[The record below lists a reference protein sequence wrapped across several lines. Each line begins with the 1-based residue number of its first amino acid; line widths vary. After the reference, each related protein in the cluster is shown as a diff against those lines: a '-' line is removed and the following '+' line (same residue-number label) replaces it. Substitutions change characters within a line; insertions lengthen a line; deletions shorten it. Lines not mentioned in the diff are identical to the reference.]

1 MASGTKLAG
10 IFWIGPTVG
19 LPNPVMP
26 PPNTLP
32 RPNLDAPAAD
42 LPSFKPMLVPA
53 KVLISPPGTTTDEE
67 DKEAA
72 RPKPKEVQKIDIP
85 WTNYRMPVPEEE
97 IMITAATTAAIS
109 VAATLTA
116 TSLFKQ
122 CVKVFKPIIM
132 QLAKRIQKK
141 LNGNPKAEEPSA

>member
-1 MASGTKLAG
+1 MGTEIGSPNLPSLKLPPQ
-10 IFWIGPTVG
+10 I
-19 LPNPVMP
+19 LPSVPD
-26 PPNTLP
+26 LP
-32 RPNLDAPAAD
+32 RPNLDVPRAD
-42 LPSFKPMLVPA
+42 LPSFKPMLVPSGA
-53 KVLISPPGTTTDEE
+53 LRGPVGTEEDEE
-67 DKEAA
+67 DNEPTAA
-72 RPKPKEVQKIDIP
+72 EVQRVNVPFTDI
-85 WTNYRMPVPEEE
+85 TIPVPQEE
-97 IMITAATTAAIS
+97 IMVTAATTAFIS